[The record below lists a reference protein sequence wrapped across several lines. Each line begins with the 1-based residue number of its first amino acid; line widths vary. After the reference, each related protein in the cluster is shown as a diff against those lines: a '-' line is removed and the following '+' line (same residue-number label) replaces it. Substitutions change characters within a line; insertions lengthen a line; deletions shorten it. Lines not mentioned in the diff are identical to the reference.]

1 MPAFFVTGTDTEVGK
16 TFCSA
21 ALLRAARLKGLPAL
35 GLKPIAAGCERTAGG
50 LRNEDA
56 LALIAAAETSLDY
69 AIVNPFALE
78 PAIAPH
84 IAAAEAD
91 VLLEAETVAA
101 HCKAH
106 LPAEGLNLVE
116 GAGGW
121 LVPLNENQSFA
132 DIASALTL
140 PVILVVRLQLGCIN
154 HALLT
159 AQAVQQ
165 SGLRLAGWVA
175 NEGPAGMDRQQ
186 ENVETLTARLP
197 CPRLGCMPW
206 LGDAPDLDA
215 AAAHMD
221 IAPLLANAD
230 LA

>member
-1 MPAFFVTGTDTEVGK
+1 M
-16 TFCSA
+16 
-21 ALLRAARLKGLPAL
+21 PAL
-35 GLKPIAAGCERTAGG
+35 GLKPIAAGCERTAEG

-84 IAAAEAD
+84 IAAAEANL
-91 VLLEAETVAA
+91 LLEAETVAA

-106 LPAEGLNLVE
+106 LPGDGLNLVE

-121 LVPLNENQSFA
+121 LVPLNGQQSFA
-132 DIASALTL
+132 DIASALAL

-165 SGLRLAGWVA
+165 AGLTLAGWIA

-186 ENVETLTARLP
+186 ENIETLTTRLP
-197 CPRLGCMPW
+197 CPRLGLMPW
-206 LGDAPDLDA
+206 LGDTPDLDA
-215 AAAHMD
+215 AAAHLD
-221 IAPLLANAD
+221 IAPLLASPEPAWT
-230 LA
+230 

>member
-21 ALLRAARLKGLPAL
+21 ALLRAARRKGMPAL
-35 GLKPIAAGCERTAGG
+35 GLKPTAAGCERTAEG

-84 IAAAEAD
+84 IAAAEANL
-91 VLLEAETVAA
+91 LLEAETVAA

-106 LPAEGLNLVE
+106 LPGDGLNLVE

-121 LVPLNENQSFA
+121 LVPLNGQQSFA
-132 DIASALTL
+132 DIA
-140 PVILVVRLQLGCIN
+140 
-154 HALLT
+154 
-159 AQAVQQ
+159 
-165 SGLRLAGWVA
+165 
-175 NEGPAGMDRQQ
+175 
-186 ENVETLTARLP
+186 
-197 CPRLGCMPW
+197 
-206 LGDAPDLDA
+206 
-215 AAAHMD
+215 
-221 IAPLLANAD
+221 
-230 LA
+230 